1 VSQHDLI
8 VVGAGTTGAH
18 LAQNAAKLGLDVLL
32 LERSPRDQVGDKVCG
47 EGIALHHLKNAGIPY
62 PAGKELGTAVNGIDI
77 YPPSMQSFVTVSQR
91 LPGEPCDGWTID
103 RLLFGQRLLKYAE
116 EAGVQ
121 IRDNAHVM
129 EPLVDNGHVSGVRY
143 KDAKTKKLHTVKAP
157 VTADASGMSATLR
170 RSIKHPLVEN
180 VVELRDQAVCYREIL
195 RLQQSPDHPDRCII
209 IMDERYAPGGYIWIF
224 PKGGTVVNVGVGT
237 QGGQGHHPKDL
248 YQQFIAS
255 KLMFKGAKALT
266 GGGGAA
272 PIRRPLWSYVA
283 DGILFLGDT
292 ACHVNP
298 IHGGGIGPGLEAADV
313 AAPVIKAA
321 IEAGDTTVTGLWP
334 FNVAYNRNHYGQKI
348 ASLDLMRR
356 LLQEVGNEEF
366 EFVINNRIITTD
378 DLLRANAGQ
387 GLQLSAADKA
397 GRFIRGLG
405 KLKLLRRIQ
414 KVSQAMASMLELYRG
429 FPSSPTEFDTWKMK
443 VERIYTSLGCQP

>member
-18 LAQNAAKLGLDVLL
+18 LARKAAELGLDVLL
-32 LERSPRDQVGDKVCG
+32 LERSPRNRVGDKVCG

-116 EAGVQ
+116 EAGVH

-129 EPLVDNGHVSGVRY
+129 EPLLENGHVRGVRY
-143 KDAKTKKLHTVKAP
+143 RDAKTKKLHAVKAP

-170 RSIKHPLVEN
+170 RSIRHPLVEN

-195 RLQQSPDHPDRCII
+195 RLQQTPDHPDRCVI

-237 QGGQGHHPKDL
+237 QGGQRHHPTAL
-248 YQQFIAS
+248 YQQFSAS
-255 KLMFKGAKALT
+255 KPMCIGAEALS

-272 PIRRPLWSYVA
+272 PIRRPLWSYAA
-283 DGILFLGDT
+283 DGALFLGDA

-321 IEAGDTTVTGLWP
+321 IEARDTTVTGLWP
-334 FNVAYNRNHYGQKI
+334 FNVAYNRSHYGQKI

-366 EFVINNRIITTD
+366 EFVMNNRIITTD

-414 KVSQAMASMLELYRG
+414 KVSQAMTSMLELYRG
-429 FPSSPTEFDTWKMK
+429 FPSAPTEFGTWRMK
-443 VERIYTSLGCQP
+443 VERIYTSLGYQP